1 MSGKNNI
8 IIIAFAV
15 LLLLLSYIN
24 YFTDYTANREAMF
37 AKIIQ
42 ALIIVLCAYLLDVF
56 VERMLNDRV
65 KDTRDRYTFRK
76 ASSVFITLLAAAL
89 LLIVFLKETTT
100 LIIAYGIFS
109 AGVVITLQ
117 DVFRNFAGGIIIL
130 IFKPFRAGDRMQLN
144 DCYGDVLD
152 ITYFH
157 TTLMEIRGWVDGD
170 QYSGRVLNVPNSFIL
185 SSTIMNYTKDFS
197 FIWDE
202 VTIILAPGSDWTKAK
217 IIALATIN
225 EIITDYIENS
235 KIELAKME
243 GKYMLTS
250 YDVDTKAF
258 MQIEGD
264 RIEMHLRYVVDPRK
278 RRHVNDMIVRNLLD
292 TFEHEEDISIGSV
305 SSVEITKMPGIDTGS
320 YPNT

>member
-1 MSGKNNI
+1 VSGKNNI
-8 IIIAFAV
+8 IIIFFTV
-15 LLLLLSYIN
+15 LVLLLSYIN
-24 YFTDYTANREAMF
+24 YFTDYTSDHETMLI
-37 AKIIQ
+37 KIIQ
-42 ALIIVLCAYLLDVF
+42 ALTIVLFAYLLDALA
-56 VERMLNDRV
+56 EKIIKDRV
-65 KDTRDRYTFRK
+65 KDTRDRYTLRK

-130 IFKPFRAGDRMQLN
+130 FFKPFRAGDRMQLN

-157 TTLMEIRGWVDGD
+157 TTLMEIRQWVDGD

-185 SSTIMNYTKDFS
+185 NSTIMNYTKDFS

-202 VTIILAPGSDWTKAK
+202 VTIMLAPESDWTKAK
-217 IIALATIN
+217 KIALSTIN
-225 EIITDYIENS
+225 EIIKDYIEHS
-235 KIELAKME
+235 KKELARME
-243 GKYMLTS
+243 QKYMLTS

-264 RIEMHLRYVVDPRK
+264 RIEMHLRYVVDPKK
-278 RRHVNDMIVRNLLD
+278 RRHVNDMIVRSLLE
-292 TFEHEEDISIGSV
+292 TFDHEEDISIGSV
-305 SSVEITKMPGIDTGS
+305 SSVEIIKMPGIDARTS
-320 YPNT
+320 PKT